1 MTALAIVFAVLVL
14 IALLPVGG
22 AVEYGEDGLSAH
34 LIIGP
39 ARILLYPR
47 AKKPKKEK
55 RGKPP
60 KAKKPKK
67 VKEKPEEAD
76 VRVKKGGKLPMLWQ
90 LLQLGLGFLGDM
102 RRKLLVRELTV
113 YFTYG
118 GAEPAETAVRYGK
131 TCAAAHAVM
140 PLFHRLFRVRKQ
152 DVRIIY
158 DAAATE
164 ITVCVR
170 AAITIRIGQ
179 MIALAVRYGVRA
191 LKILLAQRKNKNQ
204 DDKAVSQ

>member
-1 MTALAIVFAVLVL
+1 MTALAIVLAILVL

-34 LIIGP
+34 LVIGP

-47 AKKPKKEK
+47 PKKPKKEK
-55 RGKPP
+55 REKPP
-60 KAKKPKK
+60 KKK
-67 VKEKPEEAD
+67 KPEEAD
-76 VRVKKGGKLPMLWQ
+76 VKVKKGGKLPMLWE
-90 LLQLGLGFLGDM
+90 LLRLGLGFLGEM
-102 RRKLLVRELTV
+102 RRKLLVRELAV

-118 GAEPAETAVRYGK
+118 GAEPAETAIRYGK

-140 PLFHRLFRVRKQ
+140 PLFDQLFRVRKQ

-164 ITVCVR
+164 TTVYAR

-179 MIALAVRYGVRA
+179 TAALAVRYGVRA

>member
-1 MTALAIVFAVLVL
+1 MTALAIVLAILVL

-34 LIIGP
+34 LVIGP

-47 AKKPKKEK
+47 PKKPKKEK
-55 RGKPP
+55 REKPS
-60 KAKKPKK
+60 KKKKP
-67 VKEKPEEAD
+67 EKAD
-76 VRVKKGGKLPMLWQ
+76 AAVKKGGKLPMLRE
-90 LLQLGLGFLGDM
+90 LLQLGLGFLGEM

-113 YFTYG
+113 RFAYG
-118 GAEPAETAVRYGK
+118 GAEPAETAIRYGK

-140 PLFHRLFRVRKQ
+140 PLFDQLFRVRKQ

-164 ITVCVR
+164 ITVYAR

-179 MIALAVRYGVRA
+179 TAALAVRYGVRA
-191 LKILLAQRKNKNQ
+191 LKILISQRKNKNQ

>member
-1 MTALAIVFAVLVL
+1 MTAHANDLAILVL

-55 RGKPP
+55 REKPP
-60 KAKKPKK
+60 KKKKP
-67 VKEKPEEAD
+67 EKAD
-76 VRVKKGGKLPMLWQ
+76 ATVKKGGKLPMLWE
-90 LLQLGLGFLGDM
+90 LLQLGLGFLGEM
-102 RRKLLVRELTV
+102 RRKRLVRELTV
-113 YFTYG
+113 YFAYG
-118 GAEPAETAVRYGK
+118 GAEPAETAIRYGK

-140 PLFHRLFRVRKQ
+140 PLFDQLFRVRKQ

-164 ITVCVR
+164 IAVYAR
-170 AAITIRIGQ
+170 AAISIRIGQ
-179 MIALAVRYGVRA
+179 TTALAARYGVRA
-191 LKILLAQRKNKNQ
+191 LKILLSQRKNKNQ

>member
-1 MTALAIVFAVLVL
+1 MTALAIVLAILVL

-34 LIIGP
+34 LVIGP

-60 KAKKPKK
+60 KKKKPKK
-67 VKEKPEEAD
+67 GKKQPEEAD
-76 VRVKKGGKLPMLWQ
+76 VQAKKGGKLPMLRE
-90 LLQLGLGFLGDM
+90 LLQLGLGFLGEM

-118 GAEPAETAVRYGK
+118 GAEPAETAIRYGK
-131 TCAAAHAVM
+131 TGAAAHAVM
-140 PLFHRLFRVRKQ
+140 PLFDQLFRVRKQ

-164 ITVCVR
+164 IAVYAR

-179 MIALAVRYGVRA
+179 TAALAVRYGVRA